1 MTALDGIATLAT
13 RASAINLTEPAPSDT
28 ELECI
33 LDAAVRAPDHGKL
46 RPWKFLLVR
55 GAARARLGD
64 IMAKALLARDP
75 NAPHQMIEAESAKP
89 IRAPLLIIVAAASD
103 PEHPKIPEIEQ
114 VISAS
119 CAAMNI
125 FLAAHALGY
134 GCMWKTG
141 APAYDSSVK
150 SALGL
155 EPQHHIVA
163 FLYLGTHKIPPPDI
177 RRPRHAD
184 FVQIWEGA
192 PLIAEM

>member
-1 MTALDGIATLAT
+1 MTALDGIETLTT
-13 RASAINLTEPAPSDT
+13 RASALKLTEPAPGGAD
-28 ELECI
+28 LERI
-33 LDAAVRAPDHGKL
+33 LAAAVRAPDHGKL

-55 GAARARLGD
+55 GAARERLGD
-64 IMAKALLARDP
+64 VMAHALLARDP
-75 NAPHQMIEAESAKP
+75 DAPRQMVDAERAKP
-89 IRAPLLIIVAAASD
+89 VRAPLLIVVAATSD
-103 PEHPKIPEIEQ
+103 PDHPKIPEIEQ

-141 APAYDSSVK
+141 APAYDPSVK

-155 EPQHHIVA
+155 APRHHIVA
-163 FLYLGTHKIPPPDI
+163 FLYLGTHEMPPADI

-184 FVQIWEGA
+184 FVQEWEGA
-192 PLIAEM
+192 TLLAGA